1 MLTLSLFPPRTRA
14 QGTDGRKYVFLA
26 KPKDD
31 LRRDSRVM
39 EFQSLMNMLLRK
51 DAGAFRF
58 ALLSR
63 CLGVGD
69 GCEGW
74 GWEMGGRGGEWSPVC
89 ENGDVAFGDNR
100 DRFALPHPTPS
111 RLCSLSFRCLFFALD
126 ARRRALQIKTYAVVP
141 LNEECGLIQ
150 WVHNTKVRKVR

>member
-1 MLTLSLFPPRTRA
+1 MWWRVYFAVVSIGEPCDGAKSSCGRQSPDTHVLTLSLLPPRTRA

-74 GWEMGGRGGEWSPVC
+74 DWSPACV
-89 ENGDVAFGDNR
+89 NG
-100 DRFALPHPTPS
+100 
-111 RLCSLSFRCLFFALD
+111 
-126 ARRRALQIKTYAVVP
+126 I
-141 LNEECGLIQ
+141 E
-150 WVHNTKVRKVR
+150 